1 MAAAQLAPYRI
12 VAFNT
17 AHASENKIHD
27 DATAR
32 RFGFSGGLVP
42 GVDVYGYMT
51 HMPVE
56 HWGRSWLERGTADCR
71 LYKPV
76 YHGDEAVVTATG
88 ASGSLEITLES
99 RGARCATGI
108 AGLPSVAPSPP
119 DVAAF
124 RAVPQRRDR
133 APADERSVAVGTWL
147 GLDPYPVT
155 REMAEQYLAAS
166 SETAPI
172 YAAENLVH
180 PREILR
186 ACNFVLSRN
195 VLFGP
200 WIHTGSRIQNYAAVP
215 VGALLSARAVVTA
228 NLERKGH
235 QFVEIDALVLSNDER
250 PVARVAHVAIYR
262 LRQAQTA

>member
-1 MAAAQLAPYRI
+1 MDGVDRHAVRAQRPRCHPGRPVTFACVARAGLRGICRTEPLGTSPRLLRKIMAAAQLAPYRV

-166 SETAPI
+166 SE
-172 YAAENLVH
+172 
-180 PREILR
+180 
-186 ACNFVLSRN
+186 
-195 VLFGP
+195 
-200 WIHTGSRIQNYAAVP
+200 
-215 VGALLSARAVVTA
+215 
-228 NLERKGH
+228 
-235 QFVEIDALVLSNDER
+235 
-250 PVARVAHVAIYR
+250 
-262 LRQAQTA
+262 